1 MEMVVPYIMGSY
13 SSQVKGVQ
21 CDGLTYVIGQL
32 YLSKAG
38 KKENKKNKNK
48 ESKKIGGTLRK
59 GTMGSR
65 KFHLCNKAVVD

>member
-1 MEMVVPYIMGSY
+1 MIY
-13 SSQVKGVQ
+13 S
-21 CDGLTYVIGQL
+21 LL